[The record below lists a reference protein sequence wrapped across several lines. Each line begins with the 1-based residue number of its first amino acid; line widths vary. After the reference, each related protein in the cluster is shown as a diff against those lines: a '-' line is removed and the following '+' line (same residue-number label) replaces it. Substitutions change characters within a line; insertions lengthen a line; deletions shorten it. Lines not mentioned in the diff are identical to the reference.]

1 MVSELMII
9 GTGVTAIAAVVESY
23 FDANKKSVNHT
34 MSAISRVVGAGAIS
48 IATMKGWYPQLVYAA
63 VLLAV
68 YWIVFDPMY
77 NIFRGIDLD
86 YIGSTSWLDKRAK
99 RIFKNGNSYMFFKIW
114 LIFGLLIL
122 LHI

>member
-1 MVSELMII
+1 MNELMIT

-34 MSAISRVVGAGAIS
+34 ISAISRVVGAGAIS
-48 IATMKGWYPQLVYAA
+48 IATLEGWYSQLAYAA

-68 YWIVFDPMY
+68 YWIIFDPMY
-77 NIFRGIDLD
+77 NIFRGVDLD
-86 YIGSTSWLDKRAK
+86 YIGSTSWLDKNAK

-122 LHI
+122 LYI